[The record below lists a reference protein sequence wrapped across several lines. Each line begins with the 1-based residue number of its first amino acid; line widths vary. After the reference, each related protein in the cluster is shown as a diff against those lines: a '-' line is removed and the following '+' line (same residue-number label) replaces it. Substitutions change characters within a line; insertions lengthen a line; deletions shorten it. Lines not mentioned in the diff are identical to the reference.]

1 MHRSRLQSEVEADP
15 SNSKRNRLLSSTL
28 SELLNERK
36 AANSRKAIEGLA
48 NNYGMDIAKL
58 ESLARFVNTPTIGEG
73 TRTVIRDGN
82 GEETITSTVGSW
94 LEHIAHRTSR

>member
-1 MHRSRLQSEVEADP
+1 MHQSRLQSEVEAEP
-15 SNSKRNRLLSSTL
+15 SNPKRNRLLSSTL
-28 SELLNERK
+28 NELLSERK
-36 AANSRKAIEGLA
+36 AATSRKKLEGLA

-82 GEETITSTVGSW
+82 GEETITSTVGSQS
-94 LEHIAHRTSR
+94 E